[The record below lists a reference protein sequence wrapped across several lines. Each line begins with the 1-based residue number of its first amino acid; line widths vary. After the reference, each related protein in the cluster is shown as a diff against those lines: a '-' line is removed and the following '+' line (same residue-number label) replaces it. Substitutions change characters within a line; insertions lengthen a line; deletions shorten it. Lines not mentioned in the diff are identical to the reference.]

1 MSQLH
6 STLHIEHYT
15 VFQGGWAADGSTD
28 ALFTG
33 RLFLFEQAFTW
44 RKAQVRL
51 MSPHQ
56 DLSQKSLLRRAHR
69 VIASL
74 NRDQVD
80 YLDKIGKD
88 AQFSSGVKLSR
99 TQVLAAM
106 VNVMKRLSLTGEGVT
121 TAKQFEERIV
131 DAIHGASHHVS
142 QQDRE
147 TRRRISQQG
156 TASPSSGL

>member
-1 MSQLH
+1 M
-6 STLHIEHYT
+6 
-15 VFQGGWAADGSTD
+15 
-28 ALFTG
+28 
-33 RLFLFEQAFTW
+33 
-44 RKAQVRL
+44 RL

-56 DLSQKSLLRRAHR
+56 GLSQKSLLRRAHR

-88 AQFSSGVKLSR
+88 AQFSSGIKLSR

-106 VNVMKRLSLTGEGVT
+106 VNAMKRLSLTGDGVT

-131 DAIHGASHHVS
+131 DAIHSASRNVFK
-142 QQDRE
+142 
-147 TRRRISQQG
+147 G
-156 TASPSSGL
+156 TEPR